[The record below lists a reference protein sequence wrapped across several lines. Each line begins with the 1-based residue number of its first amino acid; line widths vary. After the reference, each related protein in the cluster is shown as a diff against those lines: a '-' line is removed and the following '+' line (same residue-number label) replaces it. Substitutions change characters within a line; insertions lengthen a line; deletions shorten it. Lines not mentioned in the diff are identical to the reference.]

1 MKKLKVPIENV
12 REGDRING
20 KEVVE
25 VLHRNYAR
33 YVRLILEGGR
43 DIVDGY
49 MGRDTVEVERRVE
62 NETQGPH

>member
-1 MKKLKVPIENV
+1 MKLRVPIEEA

-20 KEVVE
+20 KKVVE
-25 VLHRNYAR
+25 VLHRLHAR

-49 MGRDTVEVERRVE
+49 MGRDTVEIER
-62 NETQGPH
+62 P